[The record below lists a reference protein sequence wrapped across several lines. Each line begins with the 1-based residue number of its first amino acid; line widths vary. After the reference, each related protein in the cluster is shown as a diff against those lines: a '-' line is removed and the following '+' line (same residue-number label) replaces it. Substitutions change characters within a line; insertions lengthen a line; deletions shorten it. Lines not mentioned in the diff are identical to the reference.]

1 VSTAIKHPTKTTLA
15 LAVAALLPLYAEAD
29 ASTDAR
35 IQALERELQALK
47 QQLQVQSRV
56 VGNQGK
62 EIQSLAFPAND
73 HILNKGDGKSLKF
86 VSVDEKFQ
94 FQVGGRL
101 QADAAFYDGDDNG
114 FNNEFGDG
122 TKIRRLF
129 LDVRGVI
136 DRDWNYRFQYD
147 FARPAGGDSGA
158 RGIRD
163 AWLQYTGWGL
173 NQITVGNFKEYFG
186 LEHLTSG
193 LYTTFIERGVTDDLF
208 TPDRHLGVGIGTYRP
223 NWTANIG
230 LFGERAEG
238 DAANEGDEGWD
249 LTGRYTYAPVALAG
263 KVVHL
268 GVAARYHQP
277 NDSTTELRFRAR
289 PESNVTDVRLID
301 TNVLAGVD
309 NTLGIGLEGAV
320 VSGPFSVQGEY
331 ITTSVKRDDALDDV
345 DLNAWYVYGSWFL
358 TGESRPYRTKEAVFD
373 RITPLTPVGKGDG
386 LGGAWEVALR
396 YSNADLND
404 GALVGGEQDNLT
416 LGLNWYATKNLRFAA
431 NYIHVLDV
439 DRPGNRYDGQELD
452 TLLFRAQVDF

>member
-1 VSTAIKHPTKTTLA
+1 MSTKQQTFKRTALA
-15 LAVAALLPLYAEAD
+15 LGIAGLLPLLAQAD
-29 ASTDAR
+29 ASTESR
-35 IQALERELQALK
+35 IQALENELQALK
-47 QQLQVQSRV
+47 QELQRQSKTV
-56 VGNQGK
+56 KNHSS
-62 EIQSLAFPAND
+62 EIQTLAYPAAD
-73 HILNKGDGKSLKF
+73 YVANKGDGKSLRF
-86 VSVDEKFQ
+86 VSTDERFM

-129 LDVRGVI
+129 LDVRGII
-136 DRDWNYRFQYD
+136 DKDWNYRFQYD
-147 FARPAGGDSGA
+147 FARPASGDSGA

-223 NWTANIG
+223 KWTANIG
-230 LFGERAEG
+230 VFGERAEG

-249 LTGRYTYAPVALAG
+249 IAGRYTYAPVSLAG
-263 KVVHL
+263 NVVHL
-268 GVAARYHQP
+268 GIASRYHQP
-277 NDSTTELRFRAR
+277 EDSTTELRFRAR

-301 TNVLAGVD
+301 TNVLANVD
-309 NTLGIGLEGAV
+309 STLGVALEAAV
-320 VSGPFSVQGEY
+320 VKGPFSVQGEY
-331 ITTSVKRDDALDDV
+331 ITTEVKRNGAFDDV
-345 DLNAWYVYGSWFL
+345 NLNAWYVYGSWFL

-373 RITPLTPVGKGDG
+373 RITPLTPVGKGSG
-386 LGGAWEVALR
+386 LGGAWEVAVR
-396 YSNADLND
+396 YSSADLND
-404 GALVGGEQDNLT
+404 GVVVGGEQDNLT
-416 LGLNWYATKNLRFAA
+416 VGVNWYPTKNLRFST

-439 DRPGNRYDGQELD
+439 DRPGNRYDGQDLN